1 MRISLCNKIDMY
13 SNIPSV
19 SRAIRDI
26 LFSNSI
32 YINSLKAGIAN
43 YTALAIKIKP
53 EVEKIVGSQIN
64 LNTIVVSIKRI
75 ADTIQQQQSEQDF
88 KISQDERESITGA
101 RISLTGGILD
111 VEFDKE
117 MENIE
122 KILDL
127 FDRESDIRFNIFQS
141 KNHLKLFIE
150 NISEIK
156 KILNTDLQNIVDP
169 ASIKEGV
176 SMITISLPWQEGKE
190 FRKTYQLISMISN
203 ILYNNQILLHDA
215 FFTPNEI
222 VLIISDSDAAKLYEL
237 LRVKFYK

>member
-1 MRISLCNKIDMY
+1 MY

-32 YINSLKAGIAN
+32 YLNSLKLGIAN

-53 EVEKIVGSQIN
+53 EVEKMVGSQIN
-64 LNTIVVSIKRI
+64 INTIVVSIKRI
-75 ADTIQQQQSEQDF
+75 ADTIQQQQQQQSEQDL
-88 KISQDERESITGA
+88 KIAQDEKEMITGA
-101 RISLTGGILD
+101 RISLTGSILD

-122 KILDL
+122 KIFDL

-141 KNHLKLFIE
+141 KNHIKLFIE
-150 NISEIK
+150 NISDIK
-156 KILNTDLQNIVDP
+156 KILSNDP
-169 ASIKEGV
+169 QKVVGLNSIKEGV
-176 SMITISLPWQEGKE
+176 SMITISLPWQGNE
-190 FRKTYQLISMISN
+190 FRKTYQLLSMISN
-203 ILYNNQILLHDA
+203 ILYNNEILLHNA

-222 VLIISDSDAAKLYEL
+222 VLIISDSDAAKVYEL

>member
-1 MRISLCNKIDMY
+1 MY
-13 SNIPSV
+13 SNVPSV

-32 YINSLKAGIAN
+32 YINSLKLGIAN

-53 EVEKIVGSQIN
+53 EVEKIIGAEVNI
-64 LNTIVVSIKRI
+64 NTIVVSIKRI
-75 ADTIQQQQSEQDF
+75 ADTIQQQSEELA
-88 KISQDERESITGA
+88 ISRDEKESMTGA

-117 MENIE
+117 IENIE
-122 KILDL
+122 KIFDL
-127 FDRESDIRFNIFQS
+127 FDRESDLRFNIFQS
-141 KNHLKLFIE
+141 KNHINLFIE

-156 KILNTDLQNIVDP
+156 KILSNDFQSIAAAPTR
-169 ASIKEGV
+169 IKEGV
-176 SMITISLPWQEGKE
+176 SMITISFPWQGKE
-190 FRKTYQLISMISN
+190 LRKTYQLLSTISN

-215 FFTPNEI
+215 FFTPSEI

>member
-1 MRISLCNKIDMY
+1 MY

-32 YINSLKAGIAN
+32 YMNSLKLGIAN

-64 LNTIVVSIKRI
+64 VNTIVVSIKRI
-75 ADTIQQQQSEQDF
+75 ADTIQQQQQSKQDL
-88 KISQDERESITGA
+88 KISQDEKEMINGA
-101 RISLTGGILD
+101 RISLTGSILD

-117 MENIE
+117 MENTE
-122 KILDL
+122 KIFDL

-141 KNHLKLFIE
+141 KNHIKLFIE
-150 NISEIK
+150 NISDIK
-156 KILNTDLQNIVDP
+156 KILSNDLQKIVGL
-169 ASIKEGV
+169 SSVKEGV
-176 SMITISLPWQEGKE
+176 SMITIALPWQGNEV
-190 FRKTYQLISMISN
+190 RKTYQLLSMISN
-203 ILYNNQILLHDA
+203 ILYNHEILLHNA

-222 VLIISDSDAAKLYEL
+222 VLIISDSDAAKVYEL

>member
-1 MRISLCNKIDMY
+1 MYISLCNKIMF
-13 SNIPSV
+13 SNVPSV

-32 YINSLKAGIAN
+32 YINSLKLGIAN

-53 EVEKIVGSQIN
+53 EVEKIIGVEVNI
-64 LNTIVVSIKRI
+64 NTIVVSIKRI
-75 ADTIQQQQSEQDF
+75 ADTIQHQQQSEEEL
-88 KISQDERESITGA
+88 KKSREEIESITGA

-122 KILDL
+122 KIFDL
-127 FDRESDIRFNIFQS
+127 FDKELDIRFNIFQS
-141 KNHLKLFIE
+141 KNHIKLFIE

-156 KILNTDLQNIVDP
+156 KIISNEFRNIIDP
-169 ASIKEGV
+169 SSIKEGV
-176 SMITISLPWQEGKE
+176 SMITISLPWQGKE
-190 FRKTYQLISMISN
+190 LRKTYQLLSMISN

-215 FFTPNEI
+215 FFTPSEI